1 MCPFL
6 LHLKHFLISF
16 SFFFVP
22 TFFGYVAVLVAIEA
36 LWLPI
41 LEIVIGLSDVH

>member
-1 MCPFL
+1 VSFFVTFETLPGFFL
-6 LHLKHFLISF
+6 
-16 SFFFVP
+16 FFFVP